1 MQLTR
6 SGILAQNLS
15 CTVDDLVRL
24 PFSGRCVAS
33 YPGRLPRGL
42 GTRLGDVIQGWFMY
56 NVVSFPGLVWE
67 VLGARQ
73 YHAYFYSLLKNYWFF
88 IFYFSGSILAALDT
102 FKKMWV
108 SKREYDE
115 SGQRAIEQKT
125 F

>member
-1 MQLTR
+1 
-6 SGILAQNLS
+6 
-15 CTVDDLVRL
+15 
-24 PFSGRCVAS
+24 
-33 YPGRLPRGL
+33 
-42 GTRLGDVIQGWFMY
+42 MY

-67 VLGARQ
+67 VLGVRQ